1 VLIKRIL
8 AAWLLLVVSMTAA
21 FAQDINDA
29 QRVGVLIVASQA
41 EVAAGQLAARRTKS
55 RSMQVFAARIV
66 AESRQVNQ
74 EADAMLQRLG
84 ASAQRSNVSDTI
96 TRQTRNDLSD
106 LDDASEY
113 DFDLA
118 FLDREVTFLAQLV
131 ATIDDYIRTTNNADV
146 KVLLVRSRPAFT
158 FHLDQARQ
166 LQFAL
171 NRPNFER

>member
-8 AAWLLLVVSMTAA
+8 AAWLCFC
-21 FAQDINDA
+21 FATINAYAQELNDA
-29 QRVGVLIVASQA
+29 QRVGVLIIASQA
-41 EVAAGQLAARRTKS
+41 EVAAGQLAAQRTKS

-84 ASAQRSNVSDTI
+84 ASAARSNVSDAI
-96 TRQTRNDLSD
+96 TRQTRDDLSD
-106 LDDASEY
+106 LNDASEY

-131 ATIDDYIRTTNNADV
+131 STIDSYIRATGNADV

-171 NRPNFER
+171 NRPNFGR